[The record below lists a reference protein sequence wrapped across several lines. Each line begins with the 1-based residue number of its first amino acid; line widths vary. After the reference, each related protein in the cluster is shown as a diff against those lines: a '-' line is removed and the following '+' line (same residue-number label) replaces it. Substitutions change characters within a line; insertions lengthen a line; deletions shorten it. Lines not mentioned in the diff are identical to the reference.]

1 MSGIIMT
8 FKIDIEKK
16 PNQNTV
22 GEGVHLTVFNPSP
35 ALEQRNLIFKVHYNQ
50 LYSCPKDM
58 RRGKRD

>member
-8 FKIDIEKK
+8 FKVDIEKI

-22 GEGVHLTVFNPSP
+22 GKGVRLTVFNPSP

-50 LYSCPKDM
+50 LCPCPKDIG
-58 RRGKRD
+58 RGKWD